1 VKHRI
6 RSAAVVTDDDKIL
19 LVKHK
24 HPKSGIEFW
33 VPPGGGL
40 ENGESIYDCAIRET
54 YEETGLKVILGEIRY
69 LREFIDPEYGEHHFE
84 IFIQAKSFA
93 GDLTISNVN
102 PDDRDGPYVKEVKF
116 LSQADI
122 SRLTVYPEILKNEFW
137 EELRSG
143 KFQARYIGQ
152 QWGTCG
158 PK

>member
-1 VKHRI
+1 MKHRI
-6 RSAAVVTDDDKIL
+6 RSAAIVVDNDKIL

-40 ENGESIYDCAIRET
+40 EDSESIYDCAIRET

-69 LREFIDPEYGEHHFE
+69 LHEFVDPEHGEHNFE
-84 IFIQAKSFA
+84 IFIQAKSSV
-93 GDLTISNVN
+93 GELTISHVN
-102 PDDRDGPYVKEVKF
+102 PDDRDGPYVKEVRF
-116 LSQADI
+116 LSRVDI
-122 SRLTVYPEILKNEFW
+122 SGLNVYPEILKNEFW

-152 QWGTCG
+152 ERGT
-158 PK
+158 